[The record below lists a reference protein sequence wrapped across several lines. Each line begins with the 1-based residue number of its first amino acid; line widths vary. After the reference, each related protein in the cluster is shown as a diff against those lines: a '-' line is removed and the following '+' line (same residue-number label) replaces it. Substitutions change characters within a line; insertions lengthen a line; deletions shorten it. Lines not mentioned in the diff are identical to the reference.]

1 MTKKTAAASLFAF
14 AALLLFFSSCRSNP
28 GAPGNPQTPQE
39 TLQAYLEA
47 ETKEDWGRL
56 YDLEWK
62 PGEREDFIETKKL
75 LSSIRIKS
83 FTLKKVVP
91 EAGMSDF
98 TGVSLRE
105 DEDRLMGA
113 QNLSVD
119 ERKAE
124 LDALKESYSLTG
136 AIVHAAVT
144 YSDGKTFELKY
155 FLIRKP
161 AGWKMVAGLK
171 TSP

>member
-1 MTKKTAAASLFAF
+1 MTKKTALASLFVF

-28 GAPGNPQTPQE
+28 RAPGNPQTPQE
-39 TLQAYLEA
+39 ALQAYLEA
-47 ETKEDWGRL
+47 EKKEDWGRL

-75 LSSIRIKS
+75 LSSVRIKS

-91 EAGMSDF
+91 EAEMSDF

-105 DEDRLMGA
+105 DEERLLGA
-113 QNLSVD
+113 QNLSVE

-124 LDALKESYSLTG
+124 LEALKESYSLSG

-144 YSDGKTFELKY
+144 YSDGITFNLKY

-161 AGWKMVAGLK
+161 GGWKLVAGLK
-171 TSP
+171 ASP